1 MAKEFLTEQGIPFED
16 YNVASDMD
24 KRKQMIEIS
33 GQMGV
38 PVIVIDD
45 TDVIVGFNKALLSEK
60 VGLTESNQQEMKMA
74 A

>member
-1 MAKEFLTEQGIPFED
+1 MAKDFLNAEQIPFTD
-16 YNVASDMD
+16 YNVAEDTD
-24 KRKQMIEIS
+24 KRSQMIDIS

-45 TDVIVGFNKALLSEK
+45 QDVIVGFNKALLMEK
-60 VGLTESNQQEMKMA
+60 IGMTEGESMKMA